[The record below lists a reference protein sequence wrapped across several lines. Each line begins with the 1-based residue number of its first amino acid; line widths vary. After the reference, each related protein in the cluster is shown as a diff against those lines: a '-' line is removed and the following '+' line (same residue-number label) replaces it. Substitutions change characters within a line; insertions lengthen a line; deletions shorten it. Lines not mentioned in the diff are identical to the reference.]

1 MDNAAAPF
9 VSAIA
14 VRNLVKLYPGVTAVN
29 DLSFDVPA
37 NLCFGLLGPNGA
49 GKTTTL
55 EIIEG
60 IQHATSGTVT
70 FKGAFD
76 YRGFKDKIGIQFQ
89 HTALQEFITVRETL
103 TLFRRLYSSGLP
115 VEQLI
120 EMCTLGEFLDRDTNK
135 LSGGQRQRVLL
146 ALALV
151 NDPEIIFLD
160 EPTTGLDPQ
169 ARRNFW
175 DLVQNIKKQNK
186 TIVLTTHY
194 MDEAAVLCDEIAI
207 MDKGKVI
214 AQGSPAAL
222 LESHSGESVLQLPED
237 DVGRL
242 LDGLALNEYRSN
254 HVVEIPTK
262 NLDETIQ
269 QLTGLGV
276 SLRHLRIRSWNLEDL
291 FIALTGKALRE
302 GA

>member
-1 MDNAAAPF
+1 MDDAKTSTS
-9 VSAIA
+9 SAIA
-14 VRNLVKLYPGVTAVN
+14 VQHLVKQYPGITAVN
-29 DLSFDVPA
+29 DISFEVPA
-37 NLCFGLLGPNGA
+37 NQCFGLLGPNGA

-60 IQHATSGTVT
+60 IQTATSGTIT
-70 FKGAFD
+70 FHGAYD

-89 HTALQEFITVRETL
+89 HTALQEFVTVRETL
-103 TLFRRLYSSGLP
+103 TMFRQLYTHGLP
-115 VEQLI
+115 VDELI
-120 EMCTLGEFLDRDTNK
+120 EVCTLGEFLDRDTNK

-151 NDPEIIFLD
+151 NDPQIIFLD

-175 DLVQNIKKQNK
+175 DLVERIKKQNK

-207 MDKGKVI
+207 MDRGQII

-222 LESHSGESVLQLPED
+222 LQNHYGESVVQLPED
-237 DVGRL
+237 DVGAR
-242 LDGLALNEYRSN
+242 LDGLGITCYRSN
-254 HVVEIPTK
+254 HIVEIPTRD
-262 NLDETIQ
+262 LDETLK
-269 QLTGLGV
+269 QLTAAGI
-276 SLRHLRIRSWNLEDL
+276 SMRNLRIRSWNLEDL
-291 FIALTGKALRE
+291 FIALTGKALR
-302 GA
+302 G